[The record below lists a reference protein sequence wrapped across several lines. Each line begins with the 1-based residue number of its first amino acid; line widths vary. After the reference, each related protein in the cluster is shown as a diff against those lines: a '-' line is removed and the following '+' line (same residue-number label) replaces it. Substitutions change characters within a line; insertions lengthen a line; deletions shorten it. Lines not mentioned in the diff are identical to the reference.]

1 MATQKRRQAARKNV
15 KKAQAG
21 ARQKKTITKLP
32 KKTRSA
38 LGREGAK
45 AAARKRGA
53 TKGTGTGAGAMT
65 VTELRREAARLGIDG
80 RSKMG
85 KAQLIRA
92 VGQTRRPARKAERG
106 SIKSA
111 RATPSGS
118 PSAESTAAPACRF
131 RPSVSIGHAIT
142 TCSSPAGTGASIRA
156 ARRASTPIASSS
168 SMYVAK

>member
-1 MATQKRRQAARKNV
+1 MATTKQRETARKNV

-21 ARQKKTITKLP
+21 ARQKRTISNLSP
-32 KKTRSA
+32 QTRSA

-53 TKGTGTGAGAMT
+53 TSGTGSGAGAMT

-92 VGQTRRPARKAERG
+92 VSQKRRSR
-106 SIKSA
+106 
-111 RATPSGS
+111 SG
-118 PSAESTAAPACRF
+118 
-131 RPSVSIGHAIT
+131 
-142 TCSSPAGTGASIRA
+142 
-156 ARRASTPIASSS
+156 
-168 SMYVAK
+168 

>member
-1 MATQKRRQAARKNV
+1 MASEKQRQAARRNV

-21 ARQKKTITKLP
+21 ARNKRTIANLSS
-32 KKTRSA
+32 KTRSA

-53 TKGTGTGAGAMT
+53 TRGTGTGAGAMT

-92 VGQTRRPARKAERG
+92 VGQKRR
-106 SIKSA
+106 SN
-111 RATPSGS
+111 
-118 PSAESTAAPACRF
+118 
-131 RPSVSIGHAIT
+131 H
-142 TCSSPAGTGASIRA
+142 
-156 ARRASTPIASSS
+156 
-168 SMYVAK
+168 